1 MRECLD
7 GGEMNLEYKESS
19 TSVTLGETNNDLL
32 SWMNELTG
40 RMTRTTDFIAPCH
53 HFLSFLLLAREFL
66 LFPSY
71 TGSHVADAQV
81 GEHFRG

>member
-1 MRECLD
+1 
-7 GGEMNLEYKESS
+7 MNLKYTKSS
-19 TSVTLGETNNDLL
+19 CSVTLGETNNDLL

-40 RMTRTTDFIAPCH
+40 RMTRHYRLYSPPLPRTLP
-53 HFLSFLLLAREFL
+53 FLLLAREFL

-71 TGSHVADAQV
+71 TGSHVATAQV